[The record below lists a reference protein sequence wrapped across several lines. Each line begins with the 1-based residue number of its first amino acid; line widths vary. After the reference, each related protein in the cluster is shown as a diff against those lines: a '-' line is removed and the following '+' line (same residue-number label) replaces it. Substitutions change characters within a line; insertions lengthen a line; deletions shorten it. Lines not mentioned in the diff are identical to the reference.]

1 MLDQDLVAEVLHVA
15 RGGGASW
22 ADLFMEDTITGA
34 LHVLNGQ
41 VKDATG
47 GNNYGVG
54 VRALYGTKVIYAYTN
69 DCSRD
74 GLLAVADAVAR
85 AEGNAGLTDSSG
97 RGGLDFRRAHLP
109 RLWEIENLPST
120 TSKRD
125 KLEIARR
132 AGAAAVGGKVKTVDV
147 RFLDSQRRIL
157 VANSDGDWFEDER
170 SYSRLVVNAIAEDGT
185 DRESGHCGPG
195 WARGLE
201 CFAGDVPEQIGREAA
216 RIANAMLGAA
226 YAPAGTLPV
235 VIGNAW
241 GGVIFHEACGH
252 SLETTVIEKN
262 ASQFVGKI
270 GQQVANPLVTAIDDG
285 TIPGMWGSL
294 HCDDEATLVAR
305 TTLIKDG
312 ILESYMV
319 DRVGELKTGFART
332 GSGRRQDYTF
342 APASRMRNTFIDNGS
357 STPEEL
363 IQSVSHGLYAR
374 SMGGGSV
381 SPGTGDY
388 NFAVSEAYMI
398 RNGEIAEPVR
408 GASLVGNGAQD
419 LMNIVGVANDLE
431 VGTGGMCGSVSG
443 SIPAGLGQPHILVS
457 QMTVG
462 GRA

>member
-1 MLDQDLVAEVLHVA
+1 MLDQNLVAEVLHTA
-15 RGGGASW
+15 RAGGASW

-34 LHVLNGQ
+34 LHLLNGQ

-85 AEGNAGLTDSSG
+85 AEGNAGLTDSGG
-97 RGGLDFRRAHLP
+97 RGGLDFRRAILP

-125 KLEIARR
+125 KLELARR
-132 AGAAAVGGKVKTVDV
+132 AGAAAVGGKIKTVDV
-147 RFLDSQRRIL
+147 RFLDSQKRIL

-170 SYSRLVVNAIAEDGT
+170 SYSRLVVSAIAEDGN
-185 DRESGHCGPG
+185 DRESGVVGPG

-201 CFAGDVPEQIGREAA
+201 CFAGDMPEQIGCEAA
-216 RIANAMLGAA
+216 RMANAMLGAA
-226 YAPAGTLPV
+226 FAPAGTLPV

-252 SLETTVIEKN
+252 SLETTAIEKN

-285 TIPGMWGSL
+285 TIPGLWGSL

-363 IQSVSHGLYAR
+363 IKSVSHGLYAR

-388 NFAVSEAYMI
+388 NFAVSEAYII

-431 VGTGGMCGSVSG
+431 IGTGGMCGSVSG

>member
-1 MLDQDLVAEVLHVA
+1 MLDQNLVAQVLHTA

-34 LHVLNGQ
+34 LHLLNGQ

-85 AEGNAGLTDSSG
+85 AEGNSGLTDSGG

-125 KLEIARR
+125 KLELARR
-132 AGAAAVGGKVKTVDV
+132 AGAAAVGGKIKTVDV
-147 RFLDSQRRIL
+147 RFLDTQKRIL

-170 SYSRLVVNAIAEDGT
+170 SYSRLVVSAITEDGN
-185 DRESGHCGPG
+185 DRESGVVGPG

-201 CFAGDVPEQIGREAA
+201 CFAGEIPEQIGREAA
-216 RIANAMLGAA
+216 RMANAMLGAA
-226 YAPAGTLPV
+226 FAPAGTLPV

-252 SLETTVIEKN
+252 SLETTAIEKN

-285 TIPGMWGSL
+285 TIPGLWGSL
-294 HCDDEATLVAR
+294 HCDDEATPVQR

-357 STPEEL
+357 STPEAL
-363 IQSVSHGLYAR
+363 IKSVSHGLYAR

-381 SPGTGDY
+381 TPGTGDY

-431 VGTGGMCGSVSG
+431 IGTGGMCGSVSG

-462 GRA
+462 GRS